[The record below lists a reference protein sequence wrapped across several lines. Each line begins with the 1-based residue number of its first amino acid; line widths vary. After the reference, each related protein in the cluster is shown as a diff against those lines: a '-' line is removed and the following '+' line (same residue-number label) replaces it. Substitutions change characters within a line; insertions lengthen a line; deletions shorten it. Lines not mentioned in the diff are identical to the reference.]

1 MCAHTLIVYNVVSLS
16 LNATNQLTMKS
27 QLPEQSLALI
37 HHALEKYADNQQP
50 IDDFLYQLLTD
61 SNAYTSEADIKQ
73 TVVQISATID
83 AISLAYSEIQRYKSK
98 GLSLNIWLRD
108 NLNKAIQDLP
118 QTEQDSIIEAAKTA
132 MNNGNVELF
141 KQLSN
146 GETDINV
153 IAELASSS
161 FTDLNKTAIA
171 TNLKEELKLNT
182 LLSAIAL
189 ETVSTDN
196 QQESTIAQAY
206 FDAPLD
212 AETDNDVKKVVA
224 AAVEIAKKK
233 KLLAEE
239 LNQASTIETTATVDA
254 GMTFAKVA
262 YKVEQKQL
270 EPIDAL
276 DYLIDKAAARVI
288 AVVDTTCKTVGGNIG
303 AKVGAAL
310 GGLFNPAAAVLGAK
324 IGRVIGAV
332 AGKKVAEIVNTGVS
346 IVASAAK
353 SVVRTVCETAGRVY
367 DTVRSWLPW

>member
-1 MCAHTLIVYNVVSLS
+1 
-16 LNATNQLTMKS
+16 
-27 QLPEQSLALI
+27 
-37 HHALEKYADNQQP
+37 
-50 IDDFLYQLLTD
+50 
-61 SNAYTSEADIKQ
+61 
-73 TVVQISATID
+73 
-83 AISLAYSEIQRYKSK
+83 
-98 GLSLNIWLRD
+98 
-108 NLNKAIQDLP
+108 
-118 QTEQDSIIEAAKTA
+118 

-189 ETVSTDN
+189 ETVSTDS

-212 AETDNDVKKVVA
+212 AETDNDIKKVVA

-254 GMTFAKVA
+254 GMTAAKVA
-262 YKVEQKQL
+262 YKVEQKEL

-276 DYLIDKAAARVI
+276 DYLIDKAAARVM
-288 AVVDTTCKTVGGNIG
+288 AVVDATCKTAGGNIG
-303 AKVGAAL
+303 AKVGAAI

-324 IGRVIGAV
+324 VGRVIGAA
-332 AGKKVAEIVNTGVS
+332 AGKKVAELVNVGVN
-346 IVASAAK
+346 IVASVAKTAVRTAYEGAK
-353 SVVRTVCETAGRVY
+353 SVGRKVAN
-367 DTVRSWLPW
+367 WLGF

>member
-1 MCAHTLIVYNVVSLS
+1 
-16 LNATNQLTMKS
+16 MKNLENI
-27 QLPEQSLALI
+27 LPQQGIALI
-37 HHALEKYADNQQP
+37 HDALEKYALNQQP
-50 IDDFLYQLLTD
+50 IDDFLYQLLSD
-61 SNAYTSEADIKQ
+61 SNAYSSEADIKQ

-83 AISLAYSEIQRYKSK
+83 AISLAYSDIQRYKSN
-98 GLSLNIWLRD
+98 GLSLTIWLRD

-132 MNNGNVELF
+132 MNSGNVALF

-161 FTDLNKTAIA
+161 FTDLNKDAIA
-171 TNLKEELKLNT
+171 TNLKDELKLNT

-189 ETVSTDN
+189 ETVRTDS

-224 AAVEIAKKK
+224 AAVEIAKKN
-233 KLLAEE
+233 KLLVEE
-239 LNQASTIETTATVDA
+239 LNEASTIQITATVDA
-254 GMTFAKVA
+254 GLTSAKVA
-262 YKVEQKQL
+262 YKVEQREL

-276 DYLIDKAAARVI
+276 DYLIDKAAARVM
-288 AVVDTTCKTVGGNIG
+288 AVVDVTCKTAGGNIG
-303 AKVGAAL
+303 ATVGAAI

-324 IGRVIGAV
+324 VGRVIGAA
-332 AGKKVAEIVNTGVS
+332 AGKKVSEIVNVGVS

-353 SVVRTVCETAGRVY
+353 SAVRTVCETASRAWEGVKSVGS
-367 DTVRSWLPW
+367 TFASWLGF

>member
-1 MCAHTLIVYNVVSLS
+1 
-16 LNATNQLTMKS
+16 MKNP
-27 QLPEQSLALI
+27 LPEQSLALI
-37 HHALEKYADNQQP
+37 HQALEEYADNQQP
-50 IDDFLYQLLTD
+50 IDDFLYQLLSD
-61 SNAYTSEADIKQ
+61 SNAYDSEADIKQ
-73 TVVQISATID
+73 TVVQISATIN
-83 AISLAYSEIQRYKSK
+83 AISLAYSEIQRYKSN

-118 QTEQDSIIEAAKTA
+118 QAEQDSIIEAAKTA
-132 MNNGNVELF
+132 MNSGNVELF

-153 IAELASSS
+153 IAELASTS

-171 TNLKEELKLNT
+171 SNLKEELKLNA

-189 ETVSTDN
+189 ETVSTDS

-206 FDAPLD
+206 FDTPLD

-254 GMTFAKVA
+254 GLTSAKVA
-262 YKVEQKQL
+262 YKVEQKEL

-288 AVVDTTCKTVGGNIG
+288 AVVDSTCKTVGGNIG

-310 GGLFNPAAAVLGAK
+310 GGLFNPAAVVLGAK
-324 IGRVIGAV
+324 VGRVIGVA
-332 AGKKVAEIVNTGVS
+332 AGKKVAELVNTGVS
-346 IVASAAK
+346 VVANAAK
-353 SVVRTVCETAGRVY
+353 TVVRSVCETAERAWEGVKSFGSS
-367 DTVRSWLPW
+367 VKNFLGI

>member
-1 MCAHTLIVYNVVSLS
+1 MK
-16 LNATNQLTMKS
+16 NQLENIIPQQGIS
-27 QLPEQSLALI
+27 LI
-37 HHALEKYADNQQP
+37 HDALEKYATNQQP
-50 IDDFLYQLLTD
+50 IDNFLYQLLSD
-61 SNAYTSEADIKQ
+61 SNAYDTDAEIKQ

-83 AISLAYSEIQRYKSK
+83 AISLAYKDIQRYKSK

-108 NLNKAIQDLP
+108 NLNKAIKDLP
-118 QTEQDSIIEAAKTA
+118 QAEQDTIIEAAKTA
-132 MNNGNVELF
+132 MNSGNVKLF

-161 FTDLNKTAIA
+161 FTDLNKDAIA
-171 TNLKEELKLNT
+171 SNLKDELKLNT

-189 ETVSTDN
+189 ETVSTDDS

-206 FDAPLD
+206 FDTPLD

-233 KLLAEE
+233 NLLAEE

-254 GMTFAKVA
+254 GMTSAKVA

-276 DYLIDKAAARVI
+276 DYLIDKAAARVM
-288 AVVDTTCKTVGGNIG
+288 AVVDVTCQTAGGSIG
-303 AKVGAAL
+303 AKVGKVL
-310 GGLFNPAAAVLGAK
+310 GGLFSPEAAKFGAK
-324 IGRVIGAV
+324 IGRVVGEV
-332 AGKKVAEIVNTGVS
+332 AGKKVAEFVNKGVS
-346 IVASAAK
+346 FVADVAK
-353 SVVRTVCETAGRVY
+353 STVRTVYEGAKSIGRKIA
-367 DTVRSWLPW
+367 SWLPW

>member
-1 MCAHTLIVYNVVSLS
+1 
-16 LNATNQLTMKS
+16 
-27 QLPEQSLALI
+27 
-37 HHALEKYADNQQP
+37 
-50 IDDFLYQLLTD
+50 
-61 SNAYTSEADIKQ
+61 
-73 TVVQISATID
+73 
-83 AISLAYSEIQRYKSK
+83 
-98 GLSLNIWLRD
+98 
-108 NLNKAIQDLP
+108 
-118 QTEQDSIIEAAKTA
+118 
-132 MNNGNVELF
+132 MNSGNVELF

-161 FTDLNKTAIA
+161 FTDLNKDAIA

-189 ETVSTDN
+189 ETVSTDS

-212 AETDNDVKKVVA
+212 AETDNDIKKVVA

-233 KLLAEE
+233 NLLVEE
-239 LNQASTIETTATVDA
+239 LNEASTIEITATVDA
-254 GMTFAKVA
+254 GLTSAKVA
-262 YKVEQKQL
+262 YKVEQKEL

-288 AVVDTTCKTVGGNIG
+288 AVVDVTCKTVGGNIG
-303 AKVGAAL
+303 AKVGAVL

-324 IGRVIGAV
+324 VGRIIGAA
-332 AGKKVAEIVNTGVS
+332 AGKKVAEIVNAGVS

-353 SVVRTVCETAGRVY
+353 TAVRTVCETANRTWEGAKSVWN
-367 DTVRSWLPW
+367 SIFG